1 MITEYKVKLLRL
13 VITLLITEI
22 NKLINL
28 MLRKFRRITKMDHV
42 PLLRKMNASTQDSV
56 SGVGGLRIGVMTL
69 RVAGQG

>member
-42 PLLRKMNASTQDSV
+42 PLLRKMNASTQDSQCRGL
-56 SGVGGLRIGVMTL
+56 GVGWGGGFTS
-69 RVAGQG
+69 G